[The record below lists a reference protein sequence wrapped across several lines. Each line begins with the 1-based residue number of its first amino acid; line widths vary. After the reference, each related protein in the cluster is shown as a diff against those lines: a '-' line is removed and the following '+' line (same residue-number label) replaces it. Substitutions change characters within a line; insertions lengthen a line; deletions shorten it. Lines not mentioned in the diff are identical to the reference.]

1 MPKQYIIVVS
11 SISLDAVVAK
21 RDGGG
26 GGRGGGVIN
35 RLISELGKII

>member
-11 SISLDAVVAK
+11 SVILDTVVAK
-21 RDGGG
+21 RDGA
-26 GGRGGGVIN
+26 GGVIN